1 MDLAAE
7 RAAFVLLSFVI
18 TFILGL
24 PHLGSVM
31 HGGLSRSLEDKWE
44 GQRLDAVNTWAC

>member
-18 TFILGL
+18 TNGVASSWLG
-24 PHLGSVM
+24 
-31 HGGLSRSLEDKWE
+31 
-44 GQRLDAVNTWAC
+44 DA